1 MILPLLTVALAANPR
16 TLPTGTTVKITDVA
30 RKDAFWRFR
39 AELIGDL
46 CVVGDPGLVRHHG
59 KWYGGAVTCSD
70 GTPYYFYQVAVEV
83 GDYDI
88 TLPAPI
94 SDPTPPEE
102 GPLDLGAL
110 FPTPSAEDPPEWPV
124 GRKVRIRA
132 ISTSDATYERK
143 PSLVGLECAV
153 ADAPLQSSGGEWFSG
168 SLTCGDQ
175 GSWFFFQVGV
185 DPLDAP
191 KPTRKADGR
200 LTEASVSAGRRVR
213 IVDVATVDMLSTER
227 KQLTGL
233 SCTVAEA
240 PLISTGDGWYAGRLF
255 CGEGQE
261 YQFYQVSV
269 APL

>member
-16 TLPTGTTVKITDVA
+16 VLPTGTTVKITDVA

-39 AELIGDL
+39 SDLVGDL

-59 KWYGGAVTCSD
+59 KWYGGALTCSD

-83 GDYDI
+83 GDYEI
-88 TLPAPI
+88 TLPE
-94 SDPTPPEE
+94 PTVEPEPPDD

-110 FPTPSAEDPPEWPV
+110 FATPSAEDPPEWPV

-132 ISTSDATYERK
+132 ISSSDATYERK
-143 PSLVGLECAV
+143 PSLVGTECTV
-153 ADAPLQSSGGEWFSG
+153 ADAPLQSSGGDWLSG
-168 SLTCGDQ
+168 SLTCADK
-175 GSWFFFQVGV
+175 GSWFFFQVAV
-185 DPLDAP
+185 DGLDAP

-200 LTEASVSAGRRVR
+200 LSEPSISAGRRVR
-213 IVDVATVDMLSTER
+213 VVDVANVDMLARDRER
-227 KQLTGL
+227 LVGL
-233 SCTVAEA
+233 SCTVAEG
-240 PLISTGDGWYAGRLF
+240 PLLATGDGYYAGRLF

-261 YQFYQVSV
+261 YQFYQVAV